1 MLNRI
6 SKLPLLA
13 TILTLIAVSVM
24 TWLGFW
30 QLDRAEQKQL
40 RVKQIEDR
48 QQQGY
53 RSLDEI
59 SGKNED
65 IRDLPLRVTGRF
77 EPRKVLL
84 WDNRIYEGQVGYEV
98 LGIFSTA
105 YGNLLVNLG
114 WTPAPKYR
122 DELPDVE
129 LPQGHINLQGV
140 VVMPQANPMISE
152 SELQST
158 HWPLRIQ
165 QPSLVRLEEVVAMPL
180 MPFILQLTDAT
191 VFGYKSNWRP
201 VVMPAQK
208 HYGYAVQW
216 FGLALAC
223 LMVFI
228 LALYKKNKGKVNETD
243 L

>member
-13 TILTLIAVSVM
+13 TILTLIAVGVM

-30 QLDRAEQKQL
+30 QLDRAEQKLQ
-40 RVKQIEDR
+40 REKQIEAR
-48 QQQGY
+48 QQQGFV
-53 RSLDEI
+53 SLDEI
-59 SGKNED
+59 SGQNQD
-65 IRDLPLRVTGRF
+65 LRDQPLRVTGRF
-77 EPRKVLL
+77 ETQKVLL

-98 LGIFSTA
+98 LGIFNTS

-114 WTPAPKYR
+114 WTPAPRYR
-122 DELPDVE
+122 DELPDVA
-129 LPQGHINLQGV
+129 LPQGQINLQGV
-140 VVMPQANPMISE
+140 VVMPQANPMIRE
-152 SELQST
+152 SEQQST

-165 QPSLVRLEEVVAMPL
+165 QPSLVWLEEVVAMPL
-180 MPFILQLTDAT
+180 MPFILQLTDT
-191 VFGYKSNWRP
+191 TEFGYQSNWKP

-228 LALYKKNKGKVNETD
+228 VALYKKNKGKMNETD